1 MFNKF
6 PDDQKFLLNITKV
19 LGSKREK
26 GSENLIF
33 DMEEIFFSFPKVS
46 TRQNLIQLHLYLT
59 YEAKYSRMD
68 QVKFLQAVFHKFCLI
83 RS

>member
-33 DMEEIFFSFPKVS
+33 DMEEIFF
-46 TRQNLIQLHLYLT
+46 
-59 YEAKYSRMD
+59 
-68 QVKFLQAVFHKFCLI
+68 
-83 RS
+83 